1 MIIKIYVNKELK
13 DVCINE
19 FTAMNNAMQYIKLY
33 GKENVH
39 IVRTNENFED
49 ALKEKCK

>member
-1 MIIKIYVNKELK
+1 MIIKIYVNEELK

-19 FTAMNNAMQYIKLY
+19 FTAMNNVVTYRNLY

-39 IVRTNENFED
+39 IVRCNEKFED
-49 ALKEKCK
+49 ALKEKSK